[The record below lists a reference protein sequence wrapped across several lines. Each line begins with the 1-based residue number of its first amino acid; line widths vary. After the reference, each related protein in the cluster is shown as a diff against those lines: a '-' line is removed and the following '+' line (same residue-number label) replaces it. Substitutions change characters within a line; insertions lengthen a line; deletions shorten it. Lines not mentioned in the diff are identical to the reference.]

1 MIHYRQYAPEPELI
15 PQLRINVA
23 MELSRQ
29 ASETDDPDEFFVEA
43 LANMNE
49 RASKK
54 GGTWVHSFLDR
65 RIAANYAD
73 PLYSAPFKVPVP
85 FAKDAR
91 PVDMTRAEL
100 TEHLTR
106 KWSRTHDHRS

>member
-1 MIHYRQYAPEPELI
+1 MIHYRQYAPDESYI
-15 PQLRINVA
+15 SKLRINVA

-43 LANMNE
+43 LVNSTTK
-49 RASKK
+49 ASRK

-65 RIAANYAD
+65 PIKAAYAD

-91 PVDMTRAEL
+91 PVDMSASEL
-100 TEHLTR
+100 VAHLQQ
-106 KWSRTHDHRS
+106 KWSRDRR